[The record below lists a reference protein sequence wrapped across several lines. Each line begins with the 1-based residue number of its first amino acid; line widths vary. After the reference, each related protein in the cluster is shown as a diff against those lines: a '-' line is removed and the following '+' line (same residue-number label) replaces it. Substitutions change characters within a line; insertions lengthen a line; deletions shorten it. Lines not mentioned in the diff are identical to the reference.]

1 MMNVILD
8 LLDTKY
14 GTLLSPK
21 KDGRLEITQNVVK
34 SVGLNKCSKVF
45 IFEIPGGLLISDK
58 KEMHASLIRS
68 LGLGEE
74 GRIRIP
80 MGILKQYNFL
90 DKKMRATVADGNI
103 IIRPDNSCNIEKC
116 KDILEN
122 LSAKDKENLFTLV
135 LGDDLEVPKIE
146 PSLFLLSKEPI
157 VFRFVG
163 LPIWFNASWVG
174 DEIVIDENSDVK
186 MFLLPGIMGSKAY
199 SNSNIGFLLLSEA
212 IIVEIKKSLSRVN
225 SENRDLIFVYRPYEE
240 GFYSVHCNPP
250 TVVSE
255 EKIELAKKTCSDV
268 DKFLKKHFRKI
279 NETDIV
285 ETMPLIFNL
294 NKKYL

>member
-1 MMNVILD
+1 MNVILD

-21 KDGRLEITQNVVK
+21 KDGRLEITQNIVK
-34 SVGLNKCSKVF
+34 SVGLNECSKVF
-45 IFEIPGGLLISDK
+45 IFEIPGGLLISRK
-58 KEMHASLIRS
+58 KEMHLSLIRS
-68 LGLGEE
+68 LKLGE

-80 MGILKQYNFL
+80 MGILKQYGFL
-90 DKKMRATVADGNI
+90 DKKMRVIVADGNI
-103 IIRPDNSCNIEKC
+103 VIRPDNSYNIEKC

-122 LSAKDKENLFTLV
+122 LSARDKENLFTLV
-135 LGDDLEVPKIE
+135 LGNRLEVPEIE

-174 DEIVIDENSDVK
+174 DEIVIDEKSNIK
-186 MFLLPGIMGSKAY
+186 LFLLPGIIGSKAF
-199 SNSNIGFLLLSEA
+199 SHSNIGFLLLSETLVA
-212 IIVEIKKSLSRVN
+212 EIKRSLGRVN
-225 SENRDLIFVYRPYEE
+225 NENRDLIFVYRPYEE

-255 EKIELAKKTCSDV
+255 EKLELAKKICSNV
-268 DKFLKKHFRKI
+268 DKFLQKNFRKI
-279 NETDIV
+279 DDTDIV

-294 NKKYL
+294 NKKYV